1 MERGEQKLRGK
12 VSDEK
17 GRGKGNWL
25 EAKQQLTVAA
35 SDFVAYFSAS
45 PALHVKQIF
54 IAVFYLHF
62 WFSDHDFFFLL
73 AFLLNAIFFIFCK
86 KFTLSFIL
94 MPPLGMEHFLLFSI
108 SFCRCRKWNIF
119 AYKKHFDFML
129 WQCFHAVYVADSLAA
144 FPVGIPVLFF
154 YITYFISLYS
164 FPARRNIE
172 R

>member
-17 GRGKGNWL
+17 GKGMGNWL
-25 EAKQQLTVAA
+25 ETKKQLTVTA
-35 SDFVAYFSAS
+35 SDFVTQFSAC

-62 WFSDHDFFFLL
+62 WFSDHDFFLARFLTECNF
-73 AFLLNAIFFIFCK
+73 FLFFSK

-94 MPPLGMEHFLLFSI
+94 MPPLGMKHFLLFSI

-164 FPARRNIE
+164 FPARRNIT